1 MTIGCNCED
10 ATRKVTWIK
19 GRKVVNYFYAILA
32 GALGVVSVFT
42 GEIVTY
48 VLLGFIL
55 LALNNI
61 HQVLKE
67 ISKKLDKK

>member
-1 MTIGCNCED
+1 MHY
-10 ATRKVTWIK
+10 V
-19 GRKVVNYFYAILA
+19 YAMMA

-48 VLLGFIL
+48 VFLGFIF

-67 ISKKLDKK
+67 ISKKLDNK